1 MYVNTFTDLSYHK
14 ANIAKGMCN
23 YFLMI

>member
-23 YFLMI
+23 YLLMI